1 MSTPST
7 TPARLTGTKLSKLKV
22 IRYAIVL
29 VAIAS
34 LAMVFLWLW
43 PQLKS
48 WFSTGE
54 PSGDT
59 AHVAEASP
67 DDERLEVTLTPEKLA
82 AADIEV
88 GRAEEREFAGNRK
101 VPGQVEYDHN
111 RHLELRSPANAVVQT
126 ILVEPGQQLRAGDA
140 LVLLRSSEIGLARDQ
155 ILSNQSELEIARK
168 ELSFRQETAANLND
182 LLTALQNSPTL
193 KEIEHKFQSRM
204 LGQYR
209 DSVLSAYSKLKL
221 AEKVIANT
229 SSLEGQGVIAG
240 RLMDERESA
249 REVAAAAFQAA
260 VEQARFDAAQQHDV
274 AEANVA
280 QKERQL
286 KISEQELATLL
297 GPYANHDPVMSDHPL
312 SDFTL
317 HSPFDARVES
327 RDISPA
333 ERVTPG
339 QQLFVLANN
348 DSLWVSAEI
357 HERDWKLLEVK
368 PGQEVTITSPA
379 LPGQEFTARVHHWG
393 ASVSPVT
400 HAVPLIAELENTS
413 RKFKPGMFVWVTIA
427 HDSVVPRTVIPT
439 DAVVR
444 NGNDTFVFVPI
455 SGSMFRRVNVET
467 DLETPPWVEITKGLA
482 PGDAVV
488 TKGAFFLKSELLLER
503 EE

>member
-1 MSTPST
+1 
-7 TPARLTGTKLSKLKV
+7 LKV
-22 IRYAIVL
+22 IRYASVL
-29 VAIAS
+29 VVIAAIATGFFWFS
-34 LAMVFLWLW
+34 

-48 WFSTGE
+48 WFGTGE
-54 PSGDT
+54 EDVDS
-59 AHVAEASP
+59 AHFAEASP
-67 DDERLEVTLTPEKLA
+67 SDERLEVTLAPEKLA
-82 AADIEV
+82 AADIEI
-88 GRAEEREFAGNRK
+88 GRAEQRELAGNRK

-111 RHLELRSPANAVVQT
+111 RHLELRSPANAVVQK
-126 ILVEPGQQLRAGDA
+126 ILVDPGQQMRAGDA

-155 ILSNQSELEIARK
+155 VLSNQSELEIARK
-168 ELSFRQETAANLND
+168 ELSFREETATNLND
-182 LLTALQNSPTL
+182 LLAALPDNPTIR
-193 KEIEHKFQSRM
+193 EIEQKFQSRM

-209 DSVLSAYSKLKL
+209 ETVLSAYSKLKL
-221 AEKVIANT
+221 AEKVISNT
-229 SSLEGQGVIAG
+229 SSLEGQGIIAG
-240 RLMDERESA
+240 RLMDERGSV
-249 REVAAAAFQAA
+249 REIAAAAFQAA
-260 VEQARFDAAQQHDV
+260 VEQARFDAAQQRDL
-274 AEANVA
+274 AAAKVA
-280 QKERQL
+280 QKERLL

-297 GPYANHDPVMSDHPL
+297 GPYSDHEPVMSDRAL
-312 SDFTL
+312 SEFTL

-357 HERDWKLLEVK
+357 HERDWKLLEVE

-400 HAVPLIAELENTS
+400 HAVPLVAELTNES
-413 RKFKPGMFVWVTIA
+413 RQFKPGMFVWVSIA
-427 HDSVVPRTVIPT
+427 HESVEPRTTIPT

-444 NGNDTFVFVPI
+444 NGGETFVFVPI

-467 DLETPPWVEITKGLA
+467 GQETSNWVEITNGLA

-503 EE
+503 ED